1 MIYLDRCGREPRLV
15 KRKDDRVSEVERDKK
30 LLGQEWEK
38 LGVSSDRVDQGT
50 ISLWICPGNE
60 RCDIHPEAWDAEE

>member
-38 LGVSSDRVDQGT
+38 LGVSADRVDQGT

-60 RCDIHPEAWDAEE
+60 R